1 MREFGKI
8 SPMFWIG
15 DTGRSLRGN
24 LNAQILALYLISC
37 PTSHM
42 TGVFY
47 CPLVSMAHETGI
59 DLQAPSKPHQ
69 SPLEGVKKALNDLEK
84 GGFCYY
90 DYDSEWIFVFSMA
103 KFQIGDSL
111 KASDKQVKG
120 IKNHLES
127 VPKLLRNLFIQ
138 RYSEAFNLG
147 LEASPLEA
155 PCKPLRSQET
165 EKETEKEKEKE
176 TYTHPSPAARTA
188 SVSPTRGPAIQKPE
202 GVESE
207 DWQAY
212 LKLRKQKRLPLTQR
226 ALDSMLAEAD
236 KVSMT
241 PQQMIVCC
249 LEHSWA
255 SFRADWYEKEQS
267 EKPFDIDEYIRK
279 NAASFDDYVPPESE
293 EGES

>member
-1 MREFGKI
+1 MYFYK
-8 SPMFWIG
+8 FHIG
-15 DTGRSLRGN
+15 DFAMWTAGFDSESVGIFIKL
-24 LNAQILALYLISC
+24 LNRYMLTENPIKTDWVFLGFQNSEQEKAKAILSSC
-37 PTSHM
+37 WEETPD
-42 TGVFY
+42 GWVFPPVLEIVKHY
-47 CPLVSMAHETGI
+47 
-59 DLQAPSKPHQ
+59 Q
-69 SPLEGVKKALNDLEK
+69 SSSAKNRENGKK
-84 GGFCYY
+84 GGRPRKANSNPEETQTKPSGF
-90 DYDSEWIFVFSMA
+90 SEETQT
-103 KFQIGDSL
+103 KPNT
-111 KASDKQVKG
+111 KP
-120 IKNHLES
+120 NS
-127 VPKLLRNLFIQ
+127 VNSINSVNSVNKDID
-138 RYSEAFNLG
+138 
-147 LEASPLEA
+147 
-155 PCKPLRSQET
+155 
-165 EKETEKEKEKE
+165 
-176 TYTHPSPAARTA
+176 THPSPSARTA
-188 SVSPTRGPAIQKPE
+188 SVSPTRVPAIQKPE

-226 ALDSMLAEAD
+226 ALDSMLAEAE

>member
-1 MREFGKI
+1 MAKYIPKEFAPVVFPAWHNIFNTLSPEERSELLLAISGYPDYEPRNVALWPFFKGELERQRDKFASRNQRLREN
-8 SPMFWIG
+8 
-15 DTGRSLRGN
+15 R
-24 LNAQILALYLISC
+24 A
-37 PTSHM
+37 
-42 TGVFY
+42 TGVDK
-47 CPLVSMAHETGI
+47 SQQKSTGV
-59 DLQAPSKPHQ
+59 DKSE
-69 SPLEGVKKALNDLEK
+69 SEK
-84 GGFCYY
+84 H
-90 DYDSEWIFVFSMA
+90 VV
-103 KFQIGDSL
+103 
-111 KASDKQVKG
+111 DKDAEHRTITITRTG
-120 IKNHLES
+120 TGT
-127 VPKLLRNLFIQ
+127 RT
-138 RYSEAFNLG
+138 
-147 LEASPLEA
+147 
-155 PCKPLRSQET
+155 ET
-165 EKETEKEKEKE
+165 EKDID
-176 TYTHPSPAARTA
+176 THPSPSARTA
-188 SVSPTRGPAIQKPE
+188 SVSPTRAPSIQKPE

-226 ALDSMLAEAD
+226 ALDSMLAEAE